1 MSDGEVVWVAT
12 GWSTG
17 NWVEG
22 ATAMAAI
29 AEYGAQYGCFGTVRL
44 AKCQRDGDMAE
55 YSWGAPCMRDSYDRV
70 SAWALSAR

>member
-12 GWSTG
+12 NVDTG

-22 ATAMAAI
+22 ATAMTAI
-29 AEYGAQYGCFGTVRL
+29 AEYGVEYGCFGTVRL

-55 YSWGAPCMRDSYDRV
+55 YSWGSPCKRDSYDDV
-70 SAWALSAR
+70 YDWALTAR